1 MTIYAGETIQIKVE
15 ATDFDALT
23 TLDNTDITVNISIYN
38 AALVEVLAE
47 TQMTYDAGELAFM
60 YSWDTTGLAAGGYR
74 ARIEAL
80 GQAATPQSVSLE
92 YKRIR
97 LNRRPVGD

>member
-1 MTIYAGETIQIKVE
+1 MTIYAGETVQIKVE

-23 TLDNTDITVNISIYN
+23 TLDNSDITVNISIYN
-38 AALVEVLAE
+38 TALEEVLAE
-47 TQMTYDAGELAFM
+47 TAMTYDVEDAAFL
-60 YSWDTTGLAAGGYR
+60 YAWDTTGLAAGGYR